1 MITNEKIEEL
11 YESTPDYV
19 GVGFGF
25 KLINRE
31 YTEEHAII
39 FTVEKKL
46 PIEEIPEDEL
56 LPKEI
61 KIDGVVYKTDVVEV
75 GKIELLSCDS
85 TTLNTCYNWREP
97 FIYDGIQYGLNIP
110 PGNRGYIRPLKGGI
124 SITSQNQLGKVGTLG
139 FIAVDNAKNALVG
152 VTNNH
157 VVVGNAFYTALRN
170 ASPVNEYQDSYY
182 QPGEAGF
189 QGNPSYIVGEVVRY
203 VPIHAN
209 AYNQVDGALVTIA
222 SSTVTNAESFK
233 QYGLAYNT
241 PMPFATTAEI
251 DGMIIP
257 GSPYYNPPIYSSG
270 RTSGLKSGSL
280 CGLRV
285 FTVNQIIPVGSSSP
299 PPPSGYNLDGTN
311 VPVTFNRVIG
321 FTRTNAD
328 CPFPI
333 QGGDSGSALIADF
346 NGVYKIIGLV
356 FAGGF
361 PYYGFANRIDDVA
374 TQLNMSAWD
383 GTTKNYFNTGSRQ
396 FITTPG
402 GSYNTTIDCNNNIYS
417 QVGTISNTN
426 PCN

>member
-1 MITNEKIEEL
+1 MITNKKIEEL

-25 KLINRE
+25 KLTNKE
-31 YTEEHAII
+31 YTEEHAVI
-39 FTVEKKL
+39 FTVDKKR

-56 LPKEI
+56 LPSEI
-61 KIDGVVYKTDVVEV
+61 EIDGVIYKTDVVEI
-75 GKIELLSCDS
+75 GKVETLSCS
-85 TTLNTCYNWREP
+85 NTTLTTCYNWSTP
-97 FIYDGIQYGLNIP
+97 FLYEGTQYGNNVP
-110 PGNRGYIRPLKGGI
+110 PGNRGFIRPLKGGI
-124 SITSQNQLGKVGTLG
+124 SITSQNQLNKVGTLG

-170 ASPVNEYQDSYY
+170 TSPVNEYQDSYY

-189 QGNPSYIVGEVVRY
+189 QGNPTYIVGEVVRY

-209 AYNQVDGALVTIA
+209 AYNQVDGALITMD
-222 SSTVTNAESFK
+222 SSSVTNADSFK

-241 PMPFATTAEI
+241 PIPFATTAEI
-251 DGMIIP
+251 DTLV
-257 GSPYYNPPIYSSG
+257 STNPPIYSSG
-270 RTSGLKSGSL
+270 RTSGVKFGGL

-285 FTVNQIIPVGSSSP
+285 FSITQIIPVN
-299 PPPSGYNLDGTN
+299 GYNLNGPNTPPT
-311 VPVTFNRVIG
+311 PVTFNRCIG
-321 FTRTNAD
+321 FTRTSAE

-333 QGGDSGSALIADF
+333 VGGDSGSALIADF

-356 FAGGF
+356 FAGSTYF
-361 PYYGFANRIDDVA
+361 GFANRIDDVA
-374 TQLNMSAWD
+374 SQLNISSWD

-396 FITTPG
+396 FRTTPG
-402 GSYNTTIDCNNNIYS
+402 GSYNKTIDCNDNIYW

>member
-1 MITNEKIEEL
+1 MITNKKIEEL

-25 KLINRE
+25 KLINKE
-31 YTEEHAII
+31 YTEEHVII
-39 FTVEKKL
+39 FTVDKKR

-61 KIDGVVYKTDVVEV
+61 EIDGVVYKTDVVEI
-75 GKIELLSCDS
+75 GKVETLSCDN
-85 TTLNTCYNWREP
+85 TTLTTCYNWSPP
-97 FIYDGIQYGLNIP
+97 FNYEGNIYGGNTP

-124 SITSQNQLGKVGTLG
+124 STISQNQSGKMGTLG
-139 FIAVDNAKNALVG
+139 FIAVDNIKNALVG

-170 ASPVNEYQDSYY
+170 TSPVNEYQDNVW
-182 QPGEAGF
+182 QPSPWET
-189 QGNPSYIVGEVVRY
+189 NPPNTNPLYIVGEVVKY

-209 AYNQVDGALVTIA
+209 TYNQVDGALITIA
-222 SSTVTNAESFK
+222 PSTVTNAESFK

-241 PMPFATTAEI
+241 PIPFATTAEI
-251 DGMIIP
+251 DQLLNT
-257 GSPYYNPPIYSSG
+257 NPPIYSSG
-270 RTSGLKSGSL
+270 RTSGVKFGGL

-285 FTVNQIIPVGSSSP
+285 FSITQIIPVN
-299 PPPSGYNLDGTN
+299 GYNLDGTIT
-311 VPVTFNRVIG
+311 PVTFNRCIG
-321 FTRTNAD
+321 FTRTSAE

-333 QGGDSGSALIADF
+333 VGGDSGSALIADF

-356 FAGGF
+356 FAGST
-361 PYYGFANRIDDVA
+361 YYGFANRIDDVA
-374 TQLNMSAWD
+374 AQLNISAWD

-396 FITTPG
+396 FRTTPG
-402 GSYNTTIDCNNNIYS
+402 GSYNTTINCNNNIYS

>member
-1 MITNEKIEEL
+1 MITNKKIEEL

-25 KLINRE
+25 KLINKE

-39 FTVEKKL
+39 FTVDKKR

-56 LPKEI
+56 LPSEI
-61 KIDGVVYKTDVVEV
+61 EINGVTYKTDVVEI
-75 GKIELLSCDS
+75 GKIGLLACDS
-85 TTLNTCYNWREP
+85 ATLTNCYDWREP
-97 FIYDGIQYGLNIP
+97 FTYNGVQYGLNIP
-110 PGNRGYIRPLKGGI
+110 PGNRGFIRPLKGGI
-124 SITSQNQLGKVGTLG
+124 STISQNQSGYVGTLG

-170 ASPVNEYQDSYY
+170 ASPVNEYQDNVY
-182 QPGEAGF
+182 QPSPWET
-189 QGNPSYIVGEVVRY
+189 NPPGIAYTIGEVVRY
-203 VPIHAN
+203 VPIQTCS
-209 AYNQVDGALVTIA
+209 YNQVDGALITVAA
-222 SSTVTNAESFK
+222 SSISNTESFK
-233 QYGLAYNT
+233 QYGLFYNN

-251 DGMIIP
+251 DGMVIP

-270 RTSGLKSGSL
+270 RTSGVKFGGL

-285 FTVNQIIPVGSSSP
+285 FTINQIEPIGSSGP
-299 PPPSGYNLDGTN
+299 PSSGYNLDGIAT
-311 VPVTFNRVIG
+311 PVTFSRLIG
-321 FTRTNAD
+321 FTRTSAD

-333 QGGDSGSALIADF
+333 QGGDSGSALIANF

-356 FAGGF
+356 FAGSTYFG
-361 PYYGFANRIDDVA
+361 YACRIDEVA
-374 TQLNMSAWD
+374 SQLNISAWD

-396 FITTPG
+396 FRTTPG
-402 GSYNTTIDCNNNIYS
+402 SNANKTINCNDNIYW

>member
-25 KLINRE
+25 KSTNKE
-31 YTEEHAII
+31 YTEEHAVI
-39 FTVEKKL
+39 FTVEKKR

-61 KIDGVVYKTDVVEV
+61 EIDGITYKTDVVEI
-75 GKIELLSCDS
+75 GKVETFSCS
-85 TTLNTCYNWREP
+85 TPTLNTCYNWSPP
-97 FIYDGIQYGLNIP
+97 FNYEGNIYGLNTP
-110 PGNRGYIRPLKGGI
+110 PGNRGFIRPLKGGI
-124 SITSQNQLGKVGTLG
+124 SVTSQNQLGKVGTLG

-157 VVVGNAFYTALRN
+157 VVIGNAFYTALRN
-170 ASPVNEYQDSYY
+170 AVPVNEYQDSYY

-189 QGNPSYIVGEVVRY
+189 QGNPTYIVGEVVRY

-233 QYGLAYNT
+233 QYGIAYDT

-270 RTSGLKSGSL
+270 RTSGVKFGGL
-280 CGLRV
+280 CGLTT
-285 FTVNQIIPVGSSSP
+285 FTLNQILPIN
-299 PPPSGYNLDGTN
+299 GYNLDGNT
-311 VPVTFNRVIG
+311 VPVTYNKLIG
-321 FTRTNAD
+321 FTRSNAQ

-333 QGGDSGSALIADF
+333 VPGDSGSALIASF
-346 NGVYKIIGLV
+346 NGVFKIIGLV
-356 FAGGF
+356 FAGST
-361 PYYGFANRIDDVA
+361 YYGYANRIDEVA
-374 TQLNMSAWD
+374 SQLNISAWD

-396 FITTPG
+396 FRTTPG
-402 GSYNTTIDCNNNIYS
+402 GSYNKTITCTNNIYW
-417 QVGTISNTN
+417 QVGTTSNTN

>member
-1 MITNEKIEEL
+1 MITNKKIEEL

-25 KLINRE
+25 KLTNRE

-39 FTVEKKL
+39 FTVEKKR

-61 KIDGVVYKTDVVEV
+61 EIDGVIYKTDVVEI
-75 GKIELLSCDS
+75 GKVELMSCS
-85 TTLNTCYNWREP
+85 SNVLNNCYDWSSP
-97 FIYDGIQYGLNIP
+97 FSYEGNIYGSNTP
-110 PGNRGYIRPLKGGI
+110 PGNRGFIRPLKGGI

-139 FIAVDNAKNALVG
+139 FIAVDNAKDALVG

-170 ASPVNEYQDSYY
+170 SSPVNEYQDSYY

-189 QGNPSYIVGEVVRY
+189 QGNPTYVVGEVVRY

-209 AYNQVDGALVTIA
+209 VYNQVDGALVTIA
-222 SSTVTNAESFK
+222 SSSVTNAESFK
-233 QYGLAYNT
+233 QYGINYST
-241 PMPFATTAEI
+241 VMPFATTAEI
-251 DGMIIP
+251 D
-257 GSPYYNPPIYSSG
+257 SLLSTNPVLYSSG
-270 RTSGLKSGSL
+270 RTSGVKSGSL
-280 CGLRV
+280 CSLAT
-285 FTVNQIIPVGSSSP
+285 FSLNQILPIN
-299 PPPSGYNLDGTN
+299 GYNLDGTTT
-311 VPVTFNRVIG
+311 PVTFSKVIG
-321 FTRTNAD
+321 FTRTSAE

-333 QGGDSGSALIADF
+333 VPGDSGSALIANF

-356 FAGGF
+356 FAGST
-361 PYYGFANRIDDVA
+361 YYGFACRIDEVA
-374 TQLNMSAWD
+374 SQLNISAWD

-396 FITTPG
+396 FRTTPG
-402 GSYNTTIDCNNNIYS
+402 GSYNKTIDCNDNIYW

>member
-1 MITNEKIEEL
+1 MITNKKIEEL

-25 KLINRE
+25 KLTNKE
-31 YTEEHAII
+31 YTEEHAVI
-39 FTVEKKL
+39 FTVDKKR

-56 LPKEI
+56 LPSEI
-61 KIDGVVYKTDVVEV
+61 EIDGVIYKTDVVEI
-75 GKIELLSCDS
+75 GKVETLACSN
-85 TTLNTCYNWREP
+85 TTLTTCYSWSTP
-97 FIYDGIQYGLNIP
+97 FSYEGAIYGGNTP
-110 PGNRGYIRPLKGGI
+110 PGNRGFIRPLKGGI

-170 ASPVNEYQDSYY
+170 TSPVNEYQDSYY

-189 QGNPSYIVGEVVRY
+189 QGNPTYIVGEVVRY

-222 SSTVTNAESFK
+222 SSSVTNAESFK
-233 QYGLAYNT
+233 QYGLFYNN
-241 PMPFATTAEI
+241 PIPLATTAEI
-251 DGMIIP
+251 DTLL
-257 GSPYYNPPIYSSG
+257 STNPPIYSSG
-270 RTSGLKSGSL
+270 RTSGVKFGGL

-285 FTVNQIIPVGSSSP
+285 FSITQIIPVN
-299 PPPSGYNLDGTN
+299 GYNLDGTTT
-311 VPVTFNRVIG
+311 PVTFNRCIG
-321 FTRTNAD
+321 FTRTSSE

-333 QGGDSGSALIADF
+333 VGGDSGSALIADF

-356 FAGGF
+356 FAGSTYF
-361 PYYGFANRIDDVA
+361 GFANRIDDVA
-374 TQLNMSAWD
+374 SQLNISSWD

-396 FITTPG
+396 FRTTPG
-402 GSYNTTIDCNNNIYS
+402 GSYNKTIDCNDNIYW

>member
-1 MITNEKIEEL
+1 MITDKKIEEL

-19 GVGFGF
+19 GVGFGI
-25 KLINRE
+25 KSTNKER
-31 YTEEHAII
+31 TGEHAVI
-39 FTVEKKL
+39 FTVEKKR

-61 KIDGVVYKTDVVEV
+61 EIDGVTYKTDVVEI
-75 GKIELLSCDS
+75 GKVELLSCS
-85 TTLNTCYNWREP
+85 TTTLNTCYNWSTP
-97 FIYDGIQYGLNIP
+97 FNYEGNIYGNNVP
-110 PGNRGYIRPLKGGI
+110 PGNRGFIRPLKGGI

-170 ASPVNEYQDSYY
+170 VSPVNEYQDSYY

-189 QGNPSYIVGEVVRY
+189 QGNPTYIIGEVVRY

-222 SSTVTNAESFK
+222 SSTVSNSESFK
-233 QYGLAYNT
+233 QYDIAYNT

-251 DGMIIP
+251 D
-257 GSPYYNPPIYSSG
+257 SLLTNNPPIYSSG
-270 RTSGLKSGSL
+270 RTSGVKFGGL
-280 CGLRV
+280 CGLTT
-285 FTVNQIIPVGSSSP
+285 FNLNQILPIN
-299 PPPSGYNLDGTN
+299 GYNLDGNTI
-311 VPVTFNRVIG
+311 PVTYNRLIG
-321 FTRTNAD
+321 FTRTDAQ

-333 QGGDSGSALIADF
+333 VPGDSGSALIADF

-356 FAGGF
+356 FAGST
-361 PYYGFANRIDDVA
+361 YYGFANRIDEVA
-374 TQLNMSAWD
+374 SQLNISAWD

-396 FITTPG
+396 FRTTPG
-402 GSYNTTIDCNNNIYS
+402 GSYDKTIDCNNNIYW